1 MTPNHSLAIS
11 LQLKGLM
18 RTDLLK
24 NIDQSFPY
32 EIVASYTT
40 PESSKIKRDRIY
52 NDENTLLTMLVS
64 AIHEDKSLKQAVN
77 IFKAVFESKGQEI
90 KQKEAE
96 QLQLEQA
103 EENRSLAEG
112 AVRKRGRRRLYK
124 SRLPGSKTVEVSDNT
139 AAYAKARARLDNNLV
154 NEVFKYSA
162 DFKELNDKK
171 WYDMNTFIT
180 DGTYFQMQDTK
191 ELRKKYFVKE
201 GDNAYPQG
209 LLQVVLQ
216 QGSGQVCNFKTG
228 TRHQSE
234 LELIKPLIEDL
245 PEGSLLLADDLYNT
259 YAVFCLML
267 KKGCHLIV
275 PGKRERNYSVIK
287 KLSKGDEIVE
297 LKKPK
302 TRSDWVSLEQWK
314 QFPPKI
320 TMRRITYSSP
330 DDSQQECVQYT
341 TLLNEEISS
350 TDIILKYYTRWDI
363 EITIREIKTIMGI
376 NIARGKTEAM
386 VLKEITVALTA
397 YNMLRKIISKSVE
410 KTNFSP
416 QSYFLQECFAINQE
430 LLVDKKGRVYHHWS
444 PGRYGKVVATN

>member
-1 MTPNHSLAIS
+1 M
-11 LQLKGLM
+11 
-18 RTDLLK
+18 
-24 NIDQSFPY
+24 
-32 EIVASYTT
+32 
-40 PESSKIKRDRIY
+40 
-52 NDENTLLTMLVS
+52 
-64 AIHEDKSLKQAVN
+64 N

-124 SRLPGSKTVEVSDNT
+124 SRLPGSKTLEVSDNT

-245 PEGSLLLADDLYNT
+245 
-259 YAVFCLML
+259 
-267 KKGCHLIV
+267 
-275 PGKRERNYSVIK
+275 
-287 KLSKGDEIVE
+287 E
-297 LKKPK
+297 L
-302 TRSDWVSLEQWK
+302 
-314 QFPPKI
+314 
-320 TMRRITYSSP
+320 
-330 DDSQQECVQYT
+330 
-341 TLLNEEISS
+341 
-350 TDIILKYYTRWDI
+350 
-363 EITIREIKTIMGI
+363 
-376 NIARGKTEAM
+376 
-386 VLKEITVALTA
+386 
-397 YNMLRKIISKSVE
+397 
-410 KTNFSP
+410 
-416 QSYFLQECFAINQE
+416 
-430 LLVDKKGRVYHHWS
+430 
-444 PGRYGKVVATN
+444 